1 MAIPRNLANF
11 APKLDSSGNPTFTA
25 PTVFSAG
32 TVSLPS
38 ITFTGDTNTGIFS
51 PTADTIAFSEGG
63 AEAMRID
70 SSGRLLVG
78 ATTARSDFFN
88 TTTVAPRF
96 QVELAASDNLNRFI
110 SVTSNNSDTGGA
122 ALLLAK
128 SRGTTVG
135 AVTIVQNDDQI
146 GAISFQ
152 GADGVDMVEAA
163 RIYSHV
169 DGTPGS
175 NDMPGSL
182 RFATTADG
190 ASSSTER
197 ARINNKGALSVNG
210 TDGKGVVTTGG
221 AVIDYGSG
229 DANGIYAGGGQGNGG
244 YGWSYSTLAGLGGYG
259 GGASLA
265 GGYFVGCTGIS
276 NVGGGGVGV
285 YAKGGSGTVY
295 GQCGAGIYAEAGADN
310 SGGATSNYAIA
321 CRAYSYGVLY
331 VDRRTND
338 GTLVSFN
345 QDGTEEG
352 TISVSGTTVSY
363 NGGHLSRWSQLLDG
377 SKDESILKGT
387 VMSNLDEMCVW
398 EKPAAYY
405 TEYEEQ
411 NRTEDMPQFKAGDLK
426 TPAEQSSNEQC
437 NKTKVSDVEGDK
449 NVAGVFVAWTYD
461 DVHQTNDMLLGMTGD
476 MVIRIGANVVVQRGD
491 LLISAGNGTAKPQA
505 DDIRRSSTVAKVTS
519 TNVSCTYPDGSYCVP
534 CVLMAC

>member
-63 AEAMRID
+63 AESMRID

-163 RIYSHV
+163 RVYSHV

-190 ASSSTER
+190 SSSSTER
-197 ARINNKGALSVNG
+197 MRITQAGTVLIGTTSTTANG
-210 TDGKGVVTTGG
+210 GVLQISNGITFPATQS
-221 AVIDYGSG
+221 ASS
-229 DANGIYAGGGQGNGG
+229 DAN
-244 YGWSYSTLAGLGGYG
+244 TLDDY
-259 GGASLA
+259 
-265 GGYFVGCTGIS
+265 
-276 NVGGGGVGV
+276 
-285 YAKGGSGTVY
+285 
-295 GQCGAGIYAEAGADN
+295 
-310 SGGATSNYAIA
+310 
-321 CRAYSYGVLY
+321 
-331 VDRRTND
+331 
-338 GTLVSFN
+338 
-345 QDGTEEG
+345 EEG
-352 TISVSGTTVSY
+352 TWTPVLTF
-363 NGGHLSRWSQLLDG
+363 GGSSTGITYDSSDRG
-377 SKDESILKGT
+377 
-387 VMSNLDEMCVW
+387 
-398 EKPAAYY
+398 YY
-405 TEYEEQ
+405 TKIGNVVNVFVRMVLTSKGAQ
-411 NRTEDMPQFKAGDLK
+411 TGAASVTGLPFTSKAG
-426 TPAEQSSNEQC
+426 TF
-437 NKTKVSDVEGDK
+437 
-449 NVAGVFVAWTYD
+449 VAGVALAGFNDLTFANQLVATI
-461 DVHQTNDMLLGMTGD
+461 GD
-476 MVIRIGANVVVQRGD
+476 
-491 LLISAGNGTAKPQA
+491 
-505 DDIRRSSTVAKVTS
+505 SSTSVQIDEVTEAGVR
-519 TNVSCTYPDGSYCVP
+519 TNITNADFANNTRLSWSATYLV
-534 CVLMAC
+534 